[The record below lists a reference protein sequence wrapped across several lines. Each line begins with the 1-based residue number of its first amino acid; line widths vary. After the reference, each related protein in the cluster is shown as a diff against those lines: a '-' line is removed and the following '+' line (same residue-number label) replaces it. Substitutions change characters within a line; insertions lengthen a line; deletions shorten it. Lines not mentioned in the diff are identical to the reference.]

1 MEKYNSGKGFNG
13 RAGNY
18 VANIFPVEVK
28 HIGKLTITN
37 QELENFTDETGAPL
51 TSDNIRII
59 KKSLERYNSDEHA
72 IKVAINGSKFDGDV
86 EDGVYTKKKLAQLP
100 NCFPLLPKHIN
111 FVPKIGE
118 MVLVMVE
125 SAEDVFNDRYY
136 VGPLT
141 SSLTK
146 MDKDL
151 SSTALSNRSY
161 GITEATEEI
170 SKIPLAKGIYENPQN
185 VIIEGR
191 NNTDIIQRNEEILLR
206 AGKFVTNNPLLF
218 NDKSPGYI
226 QIKSNFSYDK
236 ESDKYFTGPPSPNGN
251 TTPIT
256 VTNIV
261 SDKINLLTYNGSPN
275 LSEKNG
281 LTNVNKKTNVAEYIN
296 DDKLEDILNHAHPLV
311 FGDKLIEYLKLL
323 RSALLNHVHNGSGN
337 PATDMP
343 PNSISV
349 ETFENQAEKLENAML
364 SKNIRIN

>member
-72 IKVAINGSKFDGDV
+72 IKVAIKGSKFDGDV

-170 SKIPLAKGIYENPQN
+170 SKIHHREPLILNQSQINNFLN
-185 VIIEGR
+185 VKKVSV
-191 NNTDIIQRNEEILLR
+191 NIL
-206 AGKFVTNNPLLF
+206 
-218 NDKSPGYI
+218 Y
-226 QIKSNFSYDK
+226 
-236 ESDKYFTGPPSPNGN
+236 GN
-251 TTPIT
+251 
-256 VTNIV
+256 
-261 SDKINLLTYNGSPN
+261 N
-275 LSEKNG
+275 LSYI
-281 LTNVNKKTNVAEYIN
+281 LTFQVLYIW
-296 DDKLEDILNHAHPLV
+296 
-311 FGDKLIEYLKLL
+311 
-323 RSALLNHVHNGSGN
+323 
-337 PATDMP
+337 M
-343 PNSISV
+343 
-349 ETFENQAEKLENAML
+349 
-364 SKNIRIN
+364 